1 MPTPSTLRQHTL
13 YTQAATFFFVTL
25 FASCAWAVS
34 PGDPAP
40 EFDLAGKNGAVK
52 LADLKGK
59 TVYVDF
65 WASWCGPCRQSFPW
79 MNELQAKYAA
89 QGLNVVAINL
99 DSRSAD
105 AQKFLAA
112 VPHDFTIAF
121 DPKGQTPRQYGVKG
135 MPTSF
140 LVGKDGKILFQHTGF
155 HSDKRDELEQ
165 KIREAL

>member
-1 MPTPSTLRQHTL
+1 MQTPSTAWHAPLRARF
-13 YTQAATFFFVTL
+13 AAFALVTL
-25 FASCAWAVS
+25 FSSCAWAVS
-34 PGDPAP
+34 PGDAAP
-40 EFDLAGKNGAVK
+40 EFDLAGKNGPVK
-52 LADLKGK
+52 LSDFKGK

-79 MNELQAKYAA
+79 MNELQAKYAG
-89 QGLNVVAINL
+89 QGLSVIAINL
-99 DSRSAD
+99 DVRSAD
-105 AQKFLAA
+105 AQKFLVA
-112 VPHDFTIAF
+112 VPHEFTIAF

-140 LVGKDGKILFQHTGF
+140 LVGKDGRVLFQHTGF